1 MSSTTSQA
9 NLTSAFIDIA
19 TYDIIEQSYLYE
31 PTTAVSPFVKKI
43 RSSSWFSVCPTIL
56 AKSSGQPNF
65 GQTWCV
71 NVSRAGDYLL
81 DAWLR
86 LKTPVVTLTDAK
98 YNAGQC
104 KLRWTKNFMHALIKE
119 AYVTFND
126 LIAFRLDNF
135 FLDNWFQFATP
146 GGKRNGY
153 ENMIG
158 NEDSLTNYTNVGTS
172 GKSLPER
179 ILNLP
184 LPFGFTRHPGC
195 SLPTAALPFNE
206 IRINFNFRQWNELLI
221 VDDTVSHETN
231 VPLASELSTGVPVI
245 SQCDVWAEY
254 AIVSSDERKIMGSV
268 ARDILIE
275 QVQTTPQI
283 TWNPYTNTLISA
295 DIRVSHAIKAIF
307 FEVRNKTYSN
317 QWSNYTSASPV
328 PDATGVNFNPT
339 YASDPILSTS
349 LLYDNTFRLSE
360 MGSDYF
366 SLIQPWYHCNASIP
380 DKTGY
385 HAYMY
390 TLMLELI
397 DAYGSTNF
405 GKLTNVSMQT
415 KPTADAY
422 LASTPTGNAALWAGG
437 IMDQQQFEF
446 VCLVVNHMIV
456 RCVGGSLG
464 FPVV

>member
-1 MSSTTSQA
+1 MSTTTSQS
-9 NLTSAFIDIA
+9 NLTSAFIDLA
-19 TYDIIEQSYLYE
+19 TYDVIERNYLYE
-31 PTTAVSPFVKKI
+31 PTTAQSPFVKKI

-56 AKSSGQPNF
+56 AKSSGTPDF
-65 GQTWCV
+65 SQTWSV
-71 NVSRAGDYLL
+71 NISRAGDYLL
-81 DAWLR
+81 NTWLR
-86 LKTPVVTLTDAK
+86 MKLPSVTLSDAK

-104 KLRWTKNFMHALIKE
+104 KIRWTKNLMHNLIKE

-135 FLDNWFQFATP
+135 FLDNWYQFTTV
-146 GGKRNGY
+146 GSKRNGY

-158 NEDSLTNYTNVGTS
+158 NEDALTNYTNVGVTP

-195 SLPTAALPFNE
+195 SLPTAALPYNE
-206 IRINFNFRQWNELLI
+206 IRINFNFRAWDELLI
-221 VDDTVSHETN
+221 VDDVTTGATN
-231 VPLASELSTGVPVI
+231 VPLASELSTGSAPQI
-245 SQCDVWAEY
+245 RECNVWAEY
-254 AIVSSDERKIMGSV
+254 AIVSADERKIMGAV

-283 TWNPYTNTLISA
+283 TWNPLTSTIVSA
-295 DIRVSHAIKAIF
+295 DLRVSHAVKAVF
-307 FEVRNKTYSN
+307 FEVRNKTYKN
-317 QWSNYTSASPV
+317 QWSNYTAASPI
-328 PDATGVNFNPT
+328 PAAAGVDFNPSLG
-339 YASDPILSTS
+339 SDPVLSTS
-349 LLYDNTFRLSE
+349 LLYDNTYRLSE

-366 SLIQPWYHCNASIP
+366 SLMQPWYHSAAIP

-397 DAYGSTNF
+397 DAYGSTNY
-405 GKLTNVSMQT
+405 GKLTNVSIQT
-415 KPTADAY
+415 KPTTDSQTA
-422 LASTPTGNAALWAGG
+422 AGG
-437 IMDQQQFEF
+437 GAASQGAKDAQIYEF

-456 RCVGGSLG
+456 RVAGGSLG